1 MAEIQELLLEGA
13 LGPLAFR
20 PMVTL
25 TQLSK
30 ERAGLKA
37 FYCPDPKD
45 KNWAIE
51 LNGNPDYAAL
61 RIAAEAAGTG
71 FPCYFMSRP
80 IGFLPAHKGLISVV
94 NASRRIEDSA

>member
-51 LNGNPDYAAL
+51 LNGNNEMFDFIISTSM
-61 RIAAEAAGTG
+61 RFMFFR
-71 FPCYFMSRP
+71 FP
-80 IGFLPAHKGLISVV
+80 KGNQINLI
-94 NASRRIEDSA
+94 EL